1 MLSLREQQV
10 TLLKVIECLAAIV
23 FVVGA
28 LVWGWYLTLLLW
40 FILVVLPYSL
50 LRVIRNI
57 ERENEMSGRLGQH
70 LSEQK
75 TRSQEQTLG
84 R

>member
-1 MLSLREQQV
+1 MLSLWEQQV
-10 TLLKVIECLAAIV
+10 ALLKVIEYLAAIV

-57 ERENEMSGRLGQH
+57 EQENELSEHLGQH
-70 LSEQK
+70 LPEQK
-75 TRSQEQTLG
+75 ARSQEQTLG